1 MTEPE
6 FAIPGKTEPEIPD
19 LFPNSMYAYLCIGS
33 EKLYEPL
40 LGRLWEIIGTGPR

>member
-33 EKLYEPL
+33 EKLY
-40 LGRLWEIIGTGPR
+40 GPVLDRTYKVKRTSPE